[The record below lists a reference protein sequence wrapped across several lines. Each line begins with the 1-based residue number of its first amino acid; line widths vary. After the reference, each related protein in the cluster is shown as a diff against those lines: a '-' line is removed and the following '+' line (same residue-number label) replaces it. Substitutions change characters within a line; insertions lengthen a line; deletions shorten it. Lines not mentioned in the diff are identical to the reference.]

1 MNKFLLSLVASVVI
15 SVTTGCNPVQAK
27 CPVPVQS
34 EIMREHK
41 NTTAVNVYSVDG
53 EKYAVAYTS
62 VPWRMSQS
70 EFFLNSFMGDKWIL
84 LERSPDN
91 IVFGAYDDMDFQSVM
106 RESNG
111 FLKIIG
117 GNVKTIE
124 KMDAIDK
131 ANNGKC
137 LSKFIK
143 VESEGM

>member
-1 MNKFLLSLVASVVI
+1 MNKFILSLVASVVI
-15 SVTTGCNPVQAK
+15 SVTTGCNPVQAE
-27 CPVPVQS
+27 CPVPVKS

-41 NTTAVNVYSVDG
+41 NTTAINIYSIDG
-53 EKYAVAYTS
+53 KQYVVAYTS

-91 IVFGAYDDMDFQSVM
+91 IVFGAYDDMDSQSVM

-137 LSKFIK
+137 LSKFIN
-143 VESEGM
+143 VEGE

>member
-1 MNKFLLSLVASVVI
+1 MNKFILSLVASVVI
-15 SVTTGCNPVQAK
+15 SVTTGCNPVQAE
-27 CPVPVQS
+27 CPIPVQS

-41 NTTAVNVYSVDG
+41 NTTAINIYSIDG
-53 EKYAVAYTS
+53 KQYVVAYTS
-62 VPWRMSQS
+62 IPWRMSQS

-91 IVFGAYDDMDFQSVM
+91 IVFGAFNDMDSQSVM
-106 RESNG
+106 RECNG

-131 ANNGKC
+131 ANDGKC
-137 LSKFIK
+137 LSKFIN
-143 VESEGM
+143 VEGE

>member
-1 MNKFLLSLVASVVI
+1 MNKFILSLVASVVI
-15 SVTTGCNPVQAK
+15 SVTTGCNPVQAE

-53 EKYAVAYTS
+53 EQYIVAYS
-62 VPWRMSQS
+62 SIPWRMSQS

-91 IVFGAYDDMDFQSVM
+91 IVFGAYDDMDRQSVM

-137 LSKFIK
+137 LSKFIN
-143 VESEGM
+143 VGE

>member
-1 MNKFLLSLVASVVI
+1 MNKFILSLVASVVI
-15 SVTTGCNPVQAK
+15 SVTTGCNPVQAE

-53 EKYAVAYTS
+53 EQYIVAYS
-62 VPWRMSQS
+62 SIPWRMSQS

-91 IVFGAYDDMDFQSVM
+91 IVFGAYDDMDSQSVM

-143 VESEGM
+143 VGE

>member
-1 MNKFLLSLVASVVI
+1 MNKFILSLVASVVI
-15 SVTTGCNPVQAK
+15 SVTTGCNPVQAE

-41 NTTAVNVYSVDG
+41 NITAVNVYSVDG
-53 EKYAVAYTS
+53 EQYIVAYS
-62 VPWRMSQS
+62 SIPWRMSQS

-91 IVFGAYDDMDFQSVM
+91 IVFGAYDDMDRQSVM

-137 LSKFIK
+137 LSKFIN
-143 VESEGM
+143 VGE

>member
-1 MNKFLLSLVASVVI
+1 MNKFILSLVASVVI
-15 SVTTGCNPVQAK
+15 SVTTGCNPVQAE

-53 EKYAVAYTS
+53 EQYIVAYS
-62 VPWRMSQS
+62 SIPWRMSQS

-91 IVFGAYDDMDFQSVM
+91 IVFGAYDDMDSQSVM

-143 VESEGM
+143 IGE

>member
-1 MNKFLLSLVASVVI
+1 MNKFILSLVASVVI
-15 SVTTGCNPVQAK
+15 SVTTGCNPVQAE

-41 NTTAVNVYSVDG
+41 NTTAVNIYSVDG
-53 EKYAVAYTS
+53 EQYIVAYS
-62 VPWRMSQS
+62 SIPWRMSQS

-137 LSKFIK
+137 LSKFIN
-143 VESEGM
+143 VGE

>member
-1 MNKFLLSLVASVVI
+1 MNKFILSLVASVVI
-15 SVTTGCNPVQAK
+15 SVTTGCNPVQAE

-53 EKYAVAYTS
+53 EQYIVAYTS

-91 IVFGAYDDMDFQSVM
+91 IVFGAYDDMDRQSVM

-143 VESEGM
+143 VGE

>member
-1 MNKFLLSLVASVVI
+1 MNKFILSLVASVVI
-15 SVTTGCNPVQAK
+15 SVTTACNPVQAE

-41 NTTAVNVYSVDG
+41 NTTAINIYSIDG
-53 EKYAVAYTS
+53 KQYVVAYTS
-62 VPWRMSQS
+62 IPWRMSQS
-70 EFFLNSFMGDKWIL
+70 EFFLNSFMGENWIL

-91 IVFGAYDDMDFQSVM
+91 IVFGAYENMDSQSVM

-111 FLKIIG
+111 FLKIIA

-131 ANNGKC
+131 ANDGKC
-137 LSKFIK
+137 LSKFIS
-143 VESEGM
+143 VEGE